1 MGKHGGKSARTERR
15 RSCCNTTK
23 TMGTTSTMPK
33 GELPSPPYNLTLMLL
48 MIKRHGVNSSMLCKK
63 YGLNKVSLAKI
74 KNGERLNYAHEAYFN
89 SMLNELLMLSDQYK
103 MAMDVDR
110 HREVRDFML
119 DILLMEHGF
128 VRNRSPALKP

>member
-1 MGKHGGKSARTERR
+1 
-15 RSCCNTTK
+15 
-23 TMGTTSTMPK
+23 MPK

-63 YGLNKVSLAKI
+63 YGLNNHSLSKI
-74 KNGERLNYAHEAYFN
+74 KRGERLNYAHEAHFN
-89 SMLNELLMLSDQYK
+89 AMLNELVMLSDRYK
-103 MAMDVDR
+103 MSMDDDR